1 MPPRDNFRPISVAD
15 YSGHTQSRES
25 ISRTTGVAVQAM
37 LAADGAERLR
47 LPSDRE
53 DRANIRAL
61 GYALSKLPPSERAR
75 WAEEWVSD
83 LTSLD
88 GRFAKLRLRLGIR
101 LNGRRMGKQP
111 NVGQANVPT
120 RGGMGR

>member
-1 MPPRDNFRPISVAD
+1 
-15 YSGHTQSRES
+15 
-25 ISRTTGVAVQAM
+25 M
-37 LAADGAERLR
+37 LAADGVEHLR

-101 LNGRRMGKQP
+101 INGRRMGKQP
-111 NVGQANVPT
+111 SFGQANVPT
-120 RGGMGR
+120 REGMGR